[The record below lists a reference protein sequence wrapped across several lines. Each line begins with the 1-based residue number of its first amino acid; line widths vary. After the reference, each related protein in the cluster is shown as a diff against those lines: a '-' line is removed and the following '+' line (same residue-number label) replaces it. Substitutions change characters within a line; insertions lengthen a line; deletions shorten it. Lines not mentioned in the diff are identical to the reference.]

1 MNSNQGAA
9 NGAWRLLDTGVR
21 TAAENMA
28 LDDVILTARSKGL
41 VPDSV
46 RFLQFSPRCA
56 LVGYHQD
63 VEQEIRV
70 DWCRENGVDISRR
83 ITGGGALF
91 WDESQIGWEVI
102 ASQAHPSIPSSIV
115 GLYPRLCSAVVSALR
130 KLGIEASFRP
140 RNDIEVRGRKISGTG
155 GTDLGGAFL
164 FQGTL
169 LVDFDVDSML
179 RALRIPTEKLK
190 DKEIESV
197 KDRVTCIRWEL
208 GRTPSSCEIKKL
220 LAAAFEE
227 TLGIRLTPGDL
238 APEEE
243 MLLAERL
250 PFFLSDDWVR
260 KLRRKPRSRM
270 ELRSIRKA
278 RGGLIRVSL
287 VLDRQA
293 SRIKSAF
300 ITGDFFAHPRRAI
313 YDLEAELK
321 DARADPAAIAG
332 LVEGFF
338 ARHRAEIPG
347 VSPRDIADAVTEA
360 LEKARLPGMGI
371 PAREVNSVFT
381 VNGSFEEVMSALES
395 SSRARPVALLLP
407 YCAKRVGCAYRHR
420 EGCASCG
427 RCSAGEAHAMAR
439 EMGFHPVTIQS
450 YEMLEETLE
459 KLKAQGATA
468 FVGSCCEAF
477 FAKHR
482 EDFDRIGLAGV
493 LVDVENSTCYDLG
506 KELEAHRG
514 LFDNE
519 TQLKIPLI
527 RKVLEVVRAFASE
540 ACS

>member
-1 MNSNQGAA
+1 MSNV
-9 NGAWRLLDTGVR
+9 WRLLNTGVR

-41 VPDSV
+41 VPDTV

-70 DWCRENGVDISRR
+70 DWCRESGVDLNRR

-91 WDESQIGWEVI
+91 WDETQIGWEVI
-102 ASQAHPSIPSSIV
+102 ASRGHPSIPASLPE
-115 GLYPRLCSAVVSALR
+115 LYAKLCSATVSALQA
-130 KLGIEASFRP
+130 LGIEACFRP

-155 GTDLGGAFL
+155 GTELGGAFL

-208 GRTPSSCEIKKL
+208 GRTPPACEIKAL

-227 TLGIRLTPGDL
+227 TLGVRLLPGSL

-243 MLLAERL
+243 ALLARRL
-250 PFFLSDDWVR
+250 PFFLSDDWVK
-260 KLRRKPRSRM
+260 KLRQKPRSRV

-287 VLDRQA
+287 VLDGQA

-300 ITGDFFAHPRRAI
+300 ITGDFFAHPQRVI

-321 DARADPAAIAG
+321 DARAEPSAIRRA
-332 LVEGFF
+332 VEGFF
-338 ARHRAEIPG
+338 FQRSNAEIPG
-347 VSPRDIADAVTEA
+347 VSPRDIADAVADA
-360 LEKARLPGMGI
+360 LEKARLPRLGI
-371 PAREVNSVFT
+371 PAPQVNSVFA
-381 VNGSFEEVMSALES
+381 VNGSFEQVLGTLHG
-395 SSRARPVALLLP
+395 SSRVSPVAFLLP
-407 YCAKRVGCAYRHR
+407 YCAKRIGCAYRYR
-420 EGCASCG
+420 EGCAACG
-427 RCSAGEAHAMAR
+427 RCSAGAAYTMAR
-439 EMGFHPVTIQS
+439 EMGFDPVTIQN
-450 YEMLEETLE
+450 YEMLEQTLE
-459 KLKAQGATA
+459 DLKAQGAAA

-477 FAKHR
+477 LAKHKD
-482 EDFDRIGLAGV
+482 DFDRIGLPGI
-493 LVDVENSTCYDLG
+493 LIDVESSTCYDLG
-506 KELEAHRG
+506 KEREAHRG
-514 LFDNE
+514 AFDNE
-519 TQLKIPLI
+519 TQLKIPLV
-527 RKVLEVVRAFASE
+527 RRVLEVIRGFASE

>member
-1 MNSNQGAA
+1 MSNT
-9 NGAWRLLDTGVR
+9 WRLLDTGIR

-41 VPDSV
+41 VPDTV
-46 RFLQFSPRCA
+46 RFLQFNPRCA

-70 DWCRENGVDISRR
+70 DWCRGSGVDINRR

-91 WDESQIGWEVI
+91 WDETQIGWEVI
-102 ASQAHPSIPSSIV
+102 ASRAHPSIPASLP
-115 GLYPRLCSAVVSALR
+115 GLYAKLCSAVVSALR
-130 KLGIEASFRP
+130 ALGIEACFRP

-155 GTDLGGAFL
+155 GTELGGAFL

-169 LVDFDVDSML
+169 LVDFDADSML

-208 GRTPSSCEIKKL
+208 GRTPPAHEIKAL

-227 TLGIRLTPGDL
+227 TLGVRLIPGGL
-238 APEEE
+238 APGEEA
-243 MLLAERL
+243 LLAHRL

-260 KLRRKPRSRM
+260 KLRQKPRSRV

-287 VLDRQA
+287 VLDGYA

-300 ITGDFFAHPRRAI
+300 ITGDFFAHPQRVI

-321 DARADPAAIAG
+321 DARAEPSAIRRV
-332 LVEGFF
+332 VEGFF
-338 ARHRAEIPG
+338 SRRNAEIPG
-347 VSPRDIADAVTEA
+347 VSPRDIADAITDA
-360 LEKARLPGMGI
+360 LDKARLPGLGI
-371 PAREVNSVFT
+371 PAAEVNSVFT
-381 VNGSFEEVMSALES
+381 VNGSFEQVLGALEG
-395 SSRARPVALLLP
+395 SSRARPIAFLLP
-407 YCAKRVGCAYRHR
+407 YCAKRVGCAYRYR
-420 EGCASCG
+420 EGCAACG
-427 RCSAGEAHAMAR
+427 RCSAGAAYATAR
-439 EMGFHPVTIQS
+439 EMGFDPVTIQN
-450 YEMLEETLE
+450 YEMLEQTLE
-459 KLKAQGATA
+459 VLKAQGATA
-468 FVGSCCEAF
+468 FLGSCCEAF
-477 FAKHR
+477 LAKHR
-482 EDFDRIGLAGV
+482 DDFDRIGLPGI
-493 LVDVENSTCYDLG
+493 LIDVENSTCYDLG
-506 KELEAHRG
+506 KEREAHRG

-519 TQLKIPLI
+519 TQLKVALI
-527 RKVLEVVRAFASE
+527 RRVLEVVRGFASE